1 MIFGNFKK
9 MPVSYNC
16 AEYCGLNICSCEW
29 LMIVELTFAISCG
42 RTFSQML
49 IRNFTI

>member
-9 MPVSYNC
+9 MSVSHNC

-29 LMIVELTFAISCG
+29 LMIVELTIVIYCG
-42 RTFSQML
+42 RTFSEMS
-49 IRNFTI
+49 IRNFII

>member
-9 MPVSYNC
+9 MSVSYNC

-29 LMIVELTFAISCG
+29 LMIVELTIVIYCG
-42 RTFSQML
+42 RTFSEMS
-49 IRNFTI
+49 IRNFII